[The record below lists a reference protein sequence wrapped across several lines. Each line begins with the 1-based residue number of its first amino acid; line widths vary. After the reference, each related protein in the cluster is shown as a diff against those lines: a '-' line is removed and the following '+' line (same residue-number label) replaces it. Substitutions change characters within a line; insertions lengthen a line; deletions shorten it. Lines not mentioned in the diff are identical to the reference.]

1 MKAIMIMF
9 DSLNRRLLAPYGC
22 GWTVTPNFSRLA
34 ERTVTFEKCFIGS
47 MPCMPARR
55 EIHTGRYNFLH
66 RSWGPLEPFDDSMP
80 ELLSKADIYTHL
92 ISDHYHYWEDGGA
105 TYHNRYSSWEF
116 PRGQEGDQWKAD
128 VSVKGSPAAFNP
140 EPYCKKS
147 PHHRQDYVNR
157 GYIRRE
163 EDMPQANTFR
173 LGQEFIEKNHASD
186 NWFLTIETFDPHEP
200 FFSQPEWKKK
210 YKHNYDALGIV
221 LDWPKYGKADFPQEY
236 LTQFR
241 MQYAALLTM
250 CDHYLGTIIDT
261 MDRHD
266 LWKDTMLIVNT
277 DHGFLLGEHGWMA
290 KNNPPLYNE
299 IANTPFFVWDPRS
312 GKKSVRNDR
321 LVQTIDIAPT
331 LLDYFGVPIPK
342 DMEGK
347 PLRSVID
354 KNEAIHDAVIFG
366 YHGQHINV
374 TDGRYVYMR
383 APDKIKS
390 LNQYTV
396 MPTNMRGFFRNDQLA
411 NAEMHDGFSF
421 TKGARVMK
429 IPAGPGGGEH
439 GTLLFDN
446 EKDPAQDTPMN
457 DSAIEKRMTALLKD
471 CMQKNDAPAELY
483 DRFGLQERHI

>member
-1 MKAIMIMF
+1 MVMF
-9 DSLNRRLLAPYGC
+9 DSLNRRLLQPYGC

-55 EIHTGRYNFLH
+55 EMHTGRYNFLH

-80 ELLSKADIYTHL
+80 ELLSKAGVYTHL
-92 ISDHYHYWEDGGA
+92 VSDHYHYWEDGGA

-128 VSVKGSPAAFNP
+128 VAVKAAPTSFNP
-140 EPYCKKS
+140 EPFCKKS
-147 PHHRQDYVNR
+147 EHHRQDYVNR
-157 GYIRRE
+157 FHLTRE
-163 EDMPQANTFR
+163 SDMPQANTFR
-173 LGQEFIEKNHASD
+173 LGLEFLEKNHAAD

-200 FFSQPEWKKK
+200 FFTQPEWKKK
-210 YKHNYDALGIV
+210 YQHNYDALGIV
-221 LDWPKYGKADFPQEY
+221 LDWPKYGRADFSQEY

-250 CDHYLGTIIDT
+250 CDHYLGTVINA
-261 MDRHD
+261 MDKHD

-277 DHGFLLGEHGWMA
+277 DHGFMLGEHGWMA
-290 KNNPPLYNE
+290 KNTPPMYNE

-312 GKKSVRNDR
+312 GKKGTRNDR

-331 LLDYFGVPIPK
+331 LLEYFGVPVPG

-347 PLRSVID
+347 PLRNVIAND
-354 KNEAIHDAVIFG
+354 ETIHDAVLFG
-366 YHGQHINV
+366 YHGQHVNV

-383 APDKIKS
+383 APDTTKPIS
-390 LNQYTV
+390 QYTV
-396 MPTNMRGFFRNDQLA
+396 MPTNMRGFFRTEQLA
-411 NAEMHDGFSF
+411 KAEMHEPFAF

-429 IPAGPGGGEH
+429 IPAGPGGGQH
-439 GTLLFDN
+439 GTLLFDLTH
-446 EKDPAQDTPMN
+446 DAAQDKPVT
-457 DSAIEKRMTALLKD
+457 DAAVESRMIDLMKKL
-471 CMQKNDAPAELY
+471 MQKNDAPAELY
-483 DRFGLQERHI
+483 ARFGL